1 MTRNCVLIVPSVN
14 PDAKL
19 LPYLKDLIK
28 NGFQKIILIDDGS
41 RPECKATFDYARTLP
56 ECDVLVHTVNMGKGR
71 ALKDA
76 FNYYCQKF
84 SKDYSGVITVDSDG
98 QHKAEDV
105 RRLDAALCECPQA
118 LVLGVRNFDG
128 PTVPFKSRFGNKLTK
143 NIMKVLI
150 GRAIQTGGNG
160 KKEVITDTQTG
171 LRAIPN
177 SLIPRYLT
185 LNGERFEYETNM
197 LIDALHSHTPVRQ
210 VEIQTV
216 YINENSE
223 THFRPVADSLA
234 IYQLIF
240 ATFFKYILASL
251 SAFLIDY
258 SLYCLLIY
266 ALGFL
271 DMKPKI
277 WISVSV
283 ARIASSLYNYSVN
296 MTVVFQNHKSRK
308 KTFFKYYTLCIL
320 QLCCSA
326 SFVYLL
332 CQNLHFPATT
342 AKLAVD
348 AILFIASFQIQKNWV
363 FREG

>member
-1 MTRNCVLIVPSVN
+1 VLIVPSVN

-28 NGFQKIILIDDGS
+28 NGFQKIILVDDGS
-41 RPECKATFDYARTLP
+41 SPKCKATYEAARALP

-98 QHKAEDV
+98 QHKTEDV
-105 RRLDAALCECPQA
+105 AHLDTELDKCPES

-128 PTVPFKSRFGNKLTK
+128 PTVPFKSKFGNKMTK
-143 NIMKVLI
+143 NIMEILI
-150 GRAIQTGGNG
+150 GKATPTDRSSRREA
-160 KKEVITDTQTG
+160 ITDTQTG

-177 SLIPRYLT
+177 ALIVRYLT
-185 LNGERFEYETNM
+185 LNGERFEFETNM
-197 LIDALHSHTPVRQ
+197 LIDALRSHTPIRQ

-216 YINENSE
+216 YMNANSE
-223 THFRPVADSLA
+223 THFRPVADSYA
-234 IYQLIF
+234 IYCLIF
-240 ATFFKYILASL
+240 ATFFKYILSSL

-258 SLYCLLIY
+258 SIYCLLIY

-271 DMKPKI
+271 AMQPKI
-277 WISVSV
+277 WISVAV
-283 ARIASSLYNYSVN
+283 ARAVSSLYNYTVN
-296 MTVVFQNHKSRK
+296 MAVVFKNQKGRK
-308 KTFFKYYTLCIL
+308 KTFLKYYTLCFL

-326 SFVYLL
+326 SLVCLF
-332 CQNLHFPATT
+332 CQNMHFPETIV
-342 AKLAVD
+342 KLAVD

-363 FREG
+363 FREGR